1 MLYRGQTKTGK
12 PRYSFGRMGQSQGE
26 LVTEL
31 PAGFTISE
39 SVNGVVSLVKDR
51 PSLLMPMEVAA
62 VEEAVKQH
70 PRAIA
75 SNLGDRLYKPCY
87 SKPNFQALPYRCPLQ
102 AALKFRCDCP
112 DGGSQ
117 RLYCIPLSKI
127 LAASMQRGMKACPGS
142 SCSCFL
148 SRFTRCLFAYHHQ

>member
-112 DGGSQ
+112 VS
-117 RLYCIPLSKI
+117 
-127 LAASMQRGMKACPGS
+127 LASPANLMHLRS
-142 SCSCFL
+142 SVLDYLDS
-148 SRFTRCLFAYHHQ
+148 